1 MSAAVDLPRLR
12 RTLGDPELARLVA
25 ALARRVELGRPL
37 TGRLILSRPSEAE
50 LRAIRT
56 LLGSG
61 QARVRGGSVTV
72 PLDKVAATLAQAAIA
87 PDLHSAVQAL
97 AGPITPR
104 AAAAAA
110 EETARE
116 AAERALVA
124 GRHAGTTWYQAW
136 AEALT
141 TDGTLTRLIHRNDTA
156 LISAAVS
163 VLDLLPA
170 PGTPLPVIAERATGD
185 TKALSGTP
193 LAGLVQ
199 RALVHRAQAD
209 RPRGAE
215 AERALWESAGVII
228 DDLSSQ
234 VLVLG
239 LAADGKGPLAD
250 WLTQAAVRRTPFR
263 ITLHQ
268 LVTMPIERSA
278 TVVHVCE
285 NPSVLRAAVS
295 APVAMPLI
303 CTEGIPSAACN
314 RLLTSIAG
322 TGARI
327 RWRGDFDWTGL
338 RTTASAIDRYGAEP
352 WRMSTADYETALA
365 AGDSEP
371 LRGSPASSLWDPAL
385 AARMR
390 QAGRAVMEERLVPL
404 LLSDLSET
412 APGGKAVGLPR
423 TSRRPEPEP

>member
-1 MSAAVDLPRLR
+1 MAIDLPRLR

-25 ALARRVELGRPL
+25 ALARRIELGRPL
-37 TGRLILSRPSEAE
+37 TGRLILSRPSDAE
-50 LRAIRT
+50 LRAIRA

-61 QARVRGGSVTV
+61 RAGVRGGSVTV
-72 PLDKVAATLAQAAIA
+72 PLDKVAATLAEAAIA
-87 PDLHSAVQAL
+87 PDLRSAVQAL
-97 AGPITPR
+97 VGPITPR
-104 AAAAAA
+104 TVAAAA
-110 EETARE
+110 EQTARD
-116 AAERALVA
+116 AAERTLAT
-124 GRHAGTTWYQAW
+124 GRHAGTAWYRAW

-141 TDGTLTRLIHRNDTA
+141 TEGTLTRLIHRGDTA
-156 LISAAVS
+156 LLGAAVS

-170 PGTPLPVIAERATGD
+170 PGSPLPVIAERATGD

-193 LAGLVQ
+193 LAGLVL

-209 RPRGAE
+209 QPRDAE

-239 LAADGKGPLAD
+239 LAADGEGPLAD
-250 WLTQAAVRRTPFR
+250 WLTQAAARRTPFR

-295 APVAMPLI
+295 APIAMPLI
-303 CTEGIPSAACN
+303 CTEGIASAACH

-322 TGARI
+322 TGTRI

-352 WRMSTADYETALA
+352 WRMSTVDYETALA

-371 LRGSPASSLWDPAL
+371 LRGSPASSPWEPVL
-385 AARMR
+385 ATRMR
-390 QAGRAVMEERLVPL
+390 RTGRAVMEERLIPL
-404 LLSDLSET
+404 LLTDLSEA
-412 APGGKAVGLPR
+412 APGGETTPGGGPATNISAL
-423 TSRRPEPEP
+423 